1 MHANDVNVS
10 AITNGI
16 YIDNSMKDFF
26 LIMFTKIC
34 ILRNLDPFYIFYIF
48 QYNRIFTSLYI
59 FLHFLLLQKFS
70 LLRRTVSRKS

>member
-1 MHANDVNVS
+1 MHSNDVNVS

-26 LIMFTKIC
+26 LIMFTNIC
-34 ILRNLDPFYIFYIF
+34 ILRNFDPFYIFYIF